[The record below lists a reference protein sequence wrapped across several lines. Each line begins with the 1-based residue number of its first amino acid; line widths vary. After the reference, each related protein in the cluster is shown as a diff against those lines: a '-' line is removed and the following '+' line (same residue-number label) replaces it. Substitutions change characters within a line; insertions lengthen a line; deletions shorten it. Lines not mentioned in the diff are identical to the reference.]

1 MIGYLL
7 SRVGAYVFDML
18 PGMLLALLA
27 FFCLRPWRLRRL
39 ERRGLASPRCREAAL
54 LLLWVFAGGMAVLTL
69 LPRWVSHSLVD
80 VLHGYRWN
88 AGENPFFQLGGVN
101 LTPFRTLQDPFIF
114 LGNIIMFVPFGFLAA
129 LLWRGYTWRRAL
141 VTGVCVT
148 GSIECWQLLIGR
160 AFDIDDLLLNTLGV
174 LCGYWL
180 WKVLDRLAPAVS
192 RKLKCQQVLESEN

>member
-1 MIGYLL
+1 MAGYLL
-7 SRVGAYVFDML
+7 SRVGDFAFDML
-18 PGMLLALLA
+18 PGILLALLA

-39 ERRGLASPRCREAAL
+39 ERRGLVSSPRREAVL
-54 LLLWVFAGGMAVLTL
+54 SLLWAFAGGMSVLTL

-80 VLHGYRWN
+80 LLHGYNWN

-101 LTPFRTLQDPFIF
+101 LVPFRTLQDPFIF
-114 LGNIIMFVPFGFLAA
+114 LGNIVMFVPFGFFAA

-141 VTGVCVT
+141 VTGFGIT
-148 GSIECWQLLIGR
+148 GFIECWQLLIGR

-180 WKVLDRLAPAVS
+180 WRLLNVLAPGVS
-192 RKLKCQQVLESEN
+192 ARFRVKPAS